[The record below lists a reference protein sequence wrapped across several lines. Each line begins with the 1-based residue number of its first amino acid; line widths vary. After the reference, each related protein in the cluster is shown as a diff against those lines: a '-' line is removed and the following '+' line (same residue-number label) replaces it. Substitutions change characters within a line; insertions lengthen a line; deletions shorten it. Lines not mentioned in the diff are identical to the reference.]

1 MEKLMYWLPAI
12 FSTSSLA
19 IILFLSR
26 NLILTRLTNAVKH
39 EYDTKLE
46 LLRSDLSRK
55 DREIESLRQVGFSG
69 LQQRQNIL
77 FNKQV
82 DAIELLW
89 AATCKLDLGKPISTM
104 MQRLKTSE
112 ISNVITHDKKLQQ
125 FFKYISMHIDMQEL
139 ASINPLPAR
148 PFISKLAWA
157 YYSAYS
163 AIVWHYVVQ
172 AKLFE
177 SGLSDN
183 LLDVEKI
190 KTIVHVALPH
200 QKEFIDEFG
209 SDALGYLLDE
219 LQDKILLE
227 LESIMNGETLDA
239 SGLEKAAKIQKLA
252 QDLGDKNKSLSELKR
267 L

>member
-1 MEKLMYWLPAI
+1 MYWLPAI

-39 EYDTKLE
+39 EYDKKLE
-46 LLRSDLSRK
+46 LLRADLSRK

-112 ISNVITHDKKLQQ
+112 ISNVITYDKKLQQ
-125 FFKYISMHIDMQEL
+125 FFKYISMHIDMQDL

-209 SDALGYLLDE
+209 SDSLGYLLDE

-227 LESIMNGETLDA
+227 LESIMNGETLDT

-252 QDLGDKNKSLSELKR
+252 QELGDKNKSLSELKR